1 MAVPVTSF
9 LISGIAAGLV
19 LIIVMGLLLFYSR
32 ETEGD
37 VVPES
42 TIISI
47 EESLEEFSS
56 SPVAED
62 SDPIVQTNGYWSSR
76 IVGVSFDAT
85 GLKHSKEAEEIT
97 FNSIQ
102 GTGSIPGENKFTGWH
117 ILFHAILEA
126 EEKPPTHLIIV
137 DERDAVITVQL
148 TNDLHPQ
155 NKVGK
160 ATLKINKVTK
170 EIISANVTIYQSDE
184 LYERGLLDK
193 VVIHEMGHAL
203 GLGHATPRDD
213 VMYPNLS
220 LDNSTL
226 YHVGSCEF
234 AAIQALYLDH
244 RVSEDIECK

>member
-1 MAVPVTSF
+1 MAVPATSF
-9 LISGIAAGLV
+9 LVSGITGGLV

-32 ETEGD
+32 ETEGN
-37 VVPES
+37 VPAS
-42 TIISI
+42 TTISI
-47 EESLEEFSS
+47 EESLEDFSS
-56 SPVAED
+56 SPVVEN
-62 SDPIVQTNGYWSSR
+62 SDPIVQTNGYWSSQ
-76 IVGVSFDAT
+76 IVGVSFDTT
-85 GLKHSKEAEEIT
+85 GLKHSKEADEIT

-102 GTGSIPGENKFTGWH
+102 GTGSIPSENKFTGWH

-137 DERDAVITVQL
+137 DEKDAVITVQL

-155 NKVGK
+155 DKVGK
-160 ATLKINKVTK
+160 ATLQINKATK
-170 EIISANVTIYQSDE
+170 EIISAKVTIYRSDE

-193 VVIHEMGHAL
+193 VVIHEIGHAL

-213 VMYPNLS
+213 IMYPNLS

-244 RVSEDIECK
+244 RVSGDVECK